1 MTEQKDRELYRWLR
15 LIREFED
22 RVSALDKQGKLMG
35 GVYSGKGQEAVT
47 VGFCHDL
54 RWDDWVFPLHRDLGA
69 FLVKGADPKRLMAQI
84 FGKRDGFAKGKT
96 RTCTAATSPTGSS
109 APPPASARHCRLPRG
124 WRTSSRSGRRTAW
137 RSPSSGRGRAAGGTC
152 TRR

>member
-15 LIREFED
+15 LIREFEG

-54 RWDDWVFPLHRDLGA
+54 RWDDWIFPLHRDLGA

-84 FGKRDGFAKGKT
+84 FGRRDGFAKGKDSYLHGGDLSNGIFG
-96 RTCTAATSPTGSS
+96 ATSMLRRP
-109 APPPASARHCRLPRG
+109 CRSRRG
-124 WRTSSRSGRRTAW
+124 WRTSSRSERKTAW
-137 RSPSSGRGRAAGGTC
+137 RSPSSARGRAAVGTC

>member
-1 MTEQKDRELYRWLR
+1 MTEQKILELYRWLR

-54 RWDDWVFPLHRDLGA
+54 RQDDWIFPLHRDLGA
-69 FLVKGADPKRLMAQI
+69 YLVKGADPKRLMAQI
-84 FGKRDGFAKGKT
+84 FGKRDGFAKGKDSYLHGPG
-96 RTCTAATSPTGSS
+96 RLRPSRG
-109 APPPASARHCRLPRG
+109 PARRPAG
-124 WRTSSRSGRRTAW
+124 GRTARRCPGACRGAW
-137 RSPSSGRGRAAGGTC
+137 RGA
-152 TRR
+152 